1 MTRPPRGTDDDGQAG
16 APFEVTVLA
25 PDTCCPFGGRTG
37 PTGTG
42 PVEVTFS
49 SSTDVI
55 DGERIEDTTKGG
67 RSRVVALDAATVAIM
82 REHRRHQLTERM
94 KAGPLWRESE
104 LVFTAEDGA
113 AVYPDTLTALMRK
126 LIRDH
131 NAPAIPGRGRGH
143 RRRPLPPPALSL
155 PAARLHDL
163 RHVHATT
170 LLLAGVPVHVVA
182 NRLGHADPSITLR
195 VYAHVLREQAAGAA
209 DVFAAAVEAAVSK
222 AVST

>member
-1 MTRPPRGTDDDGQAG
+1 
-16 APFEVTVLA
+16 
-25 PDTCCPFGGRTG
+25 
-37 PTGTG
+37 
-42 PVEVTFS
+42 
-49 SSTDVI
+49 VI
-55 DGERIEDTTKGG
+55 DGERVDDTTKGG

-131 NAPAIPGRGRGH
+131 NAPGRGRGYP
-143 RRRPLPPPALSL
+143 RQPLPPPPAPL

-182 NRLGHADPSITLR
+182 NRLGHADPSTTLR